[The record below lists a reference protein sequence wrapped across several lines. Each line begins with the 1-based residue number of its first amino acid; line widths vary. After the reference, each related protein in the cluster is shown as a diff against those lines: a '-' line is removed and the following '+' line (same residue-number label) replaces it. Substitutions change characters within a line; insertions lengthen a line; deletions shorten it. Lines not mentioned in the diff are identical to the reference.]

1 MDNQFYN
8 QDSLAFGS
16 PQPVSQLQP
25 SKAIKFENVPQ
36 KQNKLQSNV
45 RFKDASKKVQQEKI
59 DSVQKI
65 RPSSAQKPEKFKPS
79 WNDKVESK
87 PKAFDNLKKNEI
99 FKIETKLQKEKI
111 EREKENKKRQIENP
125 PPAAVKSYATIK
137 DIEQAINDQQ
147 YKKDVSDMKK
157 QKRELEQLQ
166 WMIEQE
172 KKLKSEQNKQF
183 EEKLRQLK
191 TQQHPELAQDIM
203 NAKKKGMEN
212 KESPY
217 KTKEQKKYDKNKQL
231 QKNMD
236 DIYVEPQQNNYPIWK
251 DGINLI
257 HYETKKPLLPGEY
270 DKNDLDLVPQKQ
282 CQQQPQQQQVR
293 IDDNKLKNEL
303 IEIQKRELQRQH
315 ELDALIDKHQQL
327 LRTEAQ
333 NPNKY
338 YKEINEKLDKIKGKV
353 DPLIKK
359 IDSVQIEYP
368 FTGHLLARGVSK
380 MIQVHSERLT
390 ELLIDDLL
398 FEMVD
403 ILDTLEMKKKEEERQ
418 KYEQMALCDYIE
430 AVKDIALDQDKV
442 EQNFQQ
448 TRQQFMRD
456 TRLDQYVPVEQLGR
470 DQQFYVNPLD
480 RLRSIELSSGFIIK
494 IMEDRKKR
502 IQYITQD
509 KQYYPKNLE
518 QFDLITETILEEMI
532 WERAA
537 ALYQSSDEMAE
548 QIFINEFK

>member
-8 QDSLAFGS
+8 QDSLAFGQ
-16 PQPVSQLQP
+16 PQPTSQLQP
-25 SKAIKFENVPQ
+25 SKAIKFDNVPQ
-36 KQNKLQSNV
+36 KQNKQHSNV
-45 RFKDASKKVQQEKI
+45 KFKEASKKVQQQKI
-59 DSVQKI
+59 ESVQKV
-65 RPSSAQKPEKFKPS
+65 RPSSAQQQEKFKPS

-87 PKAFDNLKKNEI
+87 PKQFDNLKKNEI

-111 EREKENKKRQIENP
+111 EREKENKKRQLENP

-137 DIEQAINDQQ
+137 DIEQVINDQQ
-147 YKKDVSDMKK
+147 YKKDVSEMKK

-166 WMIEQE
+166 WMIDQE
-172 KKLKSEQNKQF
+172 KKQKAEQNKQF
-183 EEKLRQLK
+183 EEKLKQMK
-191 TQQHPELAQDIM
+191 TQQHPDMAQDIM
-203 NAKKKGMEN
+203 NAKKKGIEN

-217 KTKEQKKYDKNKQL
+217 KTKEQKKQDKKKQIE
-231 QKNMD
+231 KNID
-236 DIYVEPQQNNYPIWK
+236 DIYIEPQQNNYPIWK

-257 HYETKKPLLPGEY
+257 HYEAKKPLLPGQY
-270 DKNDLDLVPQKQ
+270 DQNDLDIIPQKQ
-282 CQQQPQQQQVR
+282 TQQQQVK

-327 LRTEAQ
+327 LRSEAQ
-333 NPNKY
+333 NPNKH

-353 DPLIKK
+353 DPLVKK

-418 KYEQMALCDYIE
+418 RYEQMALCDYIE
-430 AVKDIALDQDKV
+430 AVKDIALDQDRV

-456 TRLDQYVPVEQLGR
+456 TRLDQQYVPVEQLGR
-470 DQQFYVNPLD
+470 DQQFYINPMD

-518 QFDLITETILEEMI
+518 QFDLITETILEEII

>member
-16 PQPVSQLQP
+16 PQPTSQLQP
-25 SKAIKFENVPQ
+25 SKAIKFDNVPT
-36 KQNKLQSNV
+36 KQNKQHSNV
-45 RFKDASKKVQQEKI
+45 KFKEASKKVSQQKI
-59 DSVQKI
+59 DSVQKV
-65 RPSSAQKPEKFKPS
+65 RPSSAQKQEKFKPS
-79 WNDKVESK
+79 WNDKVEAK
-87 PKAFDNLKKNEI
+87 PKQFDNLKKNEI

-111 EREKENKKRQIENP
+111 EREKENKKRQLENP

-137 DIEQAINDQQ
+137 DIETQ
-147 YKKDVSDMKK
+147 YKKDVSEMKK

-166 WMIEQE
+166 WMIDQE
-172 KKLKSEQNKQF
+172 KKLKAEQNKQF
-183 EEKLRQLK
+183 EEKLRQMK
-191 TQQHPELAQDIM
+191 TQQHPDMAQDIM

-217 KTKEQKKYDKNKQL
+217 KTKEQKKQDKKKQL
-231 QKNMD
+231 EKNVD

-251 DGINLI
+251 DGIQLI
-257 HYETKKPLLPGEY
+257 HYEAKKPLLPGEY
-270 DKNDLDLVPQKQ
+270 DQNDLDLIPQKQ
-282 CQQQPQQQQVR
+282 PQQQPQQVR

-327 LRTEAQ
+327 LRSEAQ
-333 NPNKY
+333 NPNKH

-353 DPLIKK
+353 DPLVKK

-418 KYEQMALCDYIE
+418 RYEQMALCDYIE

-470 DQQFYVNPLD
+470 DQQFYINPMD
-480 RLRSIELSSGFIIK
+480 RFRSIELSSGFIIK
-494 IMEDRKKR
+494 IMEDRKRR
-502 IQYITQD
+502 IQYVTQD

-518 QFDLITETILEEMI
+518 QFDLITEAILEEII